1 MFRLV
6 LLRWLLETQRCATET
21 SRWLLQGL
29 GKNRFVFPINDDV
42 FFDIWQRTFS
52 GLAQPPRVMQHSHY
66 APVLQLKGNG
76 INGDARFFFVSF
88 FFFFFFFLQ
97 NTKTAFGFYQTFGQ
111 TLCSSE
117 YNLAATCNIF
127 ERVKMCF
134 GCCSILSRFFLAPA
148 ARRSFGG
155 FIKLLG
161 KIGLEGEVVTSYTRH
176 ALPIR
181 KQTNRQ
187 TVSSTWTTRLC
198 LPRYTC
204 IHFNKVFSYLLDFT
218 LPVSSHCWLCGNFC
232 LPSRAPLPTIRKRG
246 YEKCPV

>member
-1 MFRLV
+1 M
-6 LLRWLLETQRCATET
+6 ETQ
-21 SRWLLQGL
+21 G
-29 GKNRFVFPINDDV
+29 
-42 FFDIWQRTFS
+42 FF
-52 GLAQPPRVMQHSHY
+52 
-66 APVLQLKGNG
+66 
-76 INGDARFFFVSF
+76 SF
-88 FFFFFFFLQ
+88 LFFFFFFLQ

-246 YEKCPV
+246 YEKCPVKRNRSLLLDIFEQRSPPENARQNTKTTHHNKNTVAKSWCCVRRCFRRGVFLVNYACVRESASNLTQTRQL